1 MAAIILLAVLD
12 LHLDDNATMLLSPFG
27 VRAGAG
33 SLRPSQGVV
42 LEHAWTTDGV
52 VAAPASNGA
61 QLLHLSVAV
70 CVLND
75 TYREARRRG
84 IEVNGVTVSADGA
97 FDDDWRSTGIVYEL
111 TVDSPDPDEQVREL
125 VAAVDVV
132 AEIPQALRRGASV
145 TRREAAG

>member
-1 MAAIILLAVLD
+1 MD
-12 LHLDDNATMLLSPFG
+12 LSPFG

-33 SLRPSQGVV
+33 SLRLSDGVM
-42 LEHAWTTDGV
+42 LEHAWTAEGV
-52 VAAPASNGA
+52 VAGPATNGA

-75 TYREARRRG
+75 TYREARRLG
-84 IEVNGVTVSADGA
+84 LEVNGVEVSADGA
-97 FDDDWRSTGIVYEL
+97 FDDDWRSTGIVYEV
-111 TVDSPDPDEQVREL
+111 TVDSPAPDEQVREL